1 MAIFNKNK
9 NRQGAQLNSSA
20 AARTTA
26 KSAAK
31 PMNTFVSWRYWTVIS
46 VILVSMASLVATA
59 VDVQISSSKKLNQ
72 EADKRSLRTQAIH
85 SSRGMILDRNGQWLS
100 VSVQMFSVVADPKE
114 IFEKGSLQDQERW
127 KALADAIGTSN
138 KILKE
143 KISKNPKSRFLYLAR
158 QVTPSVAKYARELKI
173 PGVTLQTEFRRFYP
187 KVEETA
193 HLIGYTNIDG
203 VGIEGIEK
211 SFDKLLIGQDGSRTY
226 RKDRYGNMVE
236 AVDDTKKYDAHNVT
250 LSIDEQLQSMV
261 YRQIKEAVAENKA
274 ESGTAVLVDI
284 RTGEVLA
291 MANAPSY
298 NPNNRTG
305 VKADL
310 MRNRAITDTF
320 EPGSTV
326 KPFVVLTA
334 LQQGAV
340 RRDEVIDTGPLV
352 LNRHEIKDVA
362 PRDRQ
367 TLDQILENSSNR
379 GVSRL
384 ALRMPPNVLMDTY
397 KHAGLGAA
405 TNLGLVGEQ
414 SGVLNADRKR
424 WSDIERANVSYG
436 YGISVTPLQL
446 ARAYVSLGSFGIYR
460 PLSITKVDPPVIGN
474 RVFSEKNTREV
485 VNMMEKVAIK
495 NKAAMVDGYR
505 VGIKTGTAKKLE
517 NGKYVDKYIA
527 YTAGVAPISN
537 PRYALVVLINEPK
550 AGKYYGGAI
559 SAPVFSKIMGHTLR
573 SQNVKPDALNEEE
586 TAARIIRLDQQQS
599 SASSQPSHIN

>member
-1 MAIFNKNK
+1 MAIFQKNN
-9 NRQGAQLNSSA
+9 NRQGAQLNHQSTAVAKTSVKGMSA
-20 AARTTA
+20 
-26 KSAAK
+26 
-31 PMNTFVSWRYWTVIS
+31 FVKWRYWTVVG
-46 VILVSMASLVATA
+46 VILVSMASLLATA
-59 VDVQISSSKKLNQ
+59 VDVQITSADKMNV

-85 SSRGMILDRNGQWLS
+85 SSRGMIVDRNGQWLS

-114 IFEKGSLQDQERW
+114 VFDRGSLQDQERW
-127 KALADAIGTSN
+127 KALADVLGISN
-138 KILKE
+138 KKLKD
-143 KISKNPKSRFLYLAR
+143 KISRNPNSRFLYLAR
-158 QVTPSVAKYARELKI
+158 QVTPSVANYTKALKI
-173 PGVTLQTEFRRFYP
+173 PGVKLQTEFRRFYP

-211 SFDKLLIGQDGSRTY
+211 SFDKLLIGQDGSWTY

-236 AVDDTKKYDAHNVT
+236 AVDDTKKYDAHNVI

-334 LQQGAV
+334 LQQGVV
-340 RRDEVIDTGPLV
+340 RRDEIIDTGPLV

-362 PRDRQ
+362 PRDKQ

-379 GVSRL
+379 GISRL
-384 ALRMPPNVLMDTY
+384 ALRMPPHVLMETY
-397 KHAGLGAA
+397 QYAGLGKA

-414 SGVLNADRKR
+414 SGMLNANRRR

-436 YGISVTPLQL
+436 YGISATPLQI
-446 ARAYVSLGSFGIYR
+446 ARAYVTLGSFGIYR
-460 PLSITKVDPPVIGN
+460 PLSITKVDPPVLGN
-474 RVFSEKNTREV
+474 RVFSEKITREV
-485 VNMMEKVAIK
+485 VHMMEKVAIK
-495 NKAAMVDGYR
+495 NKAAMVEGYR

-527 YTAGVAPISN
+527 YTAGVAPITN
-537 PRYALVVLINEPK
+537 PRFALVVLINDPK

-573 SQNVKPDALNEEE
+573 SQNVKPDALNAEE

-599 SASSQPSHIN
+599 SISSPSSHMN

>member
-1 MAIFNKNK
+1 MAIFQKNN
-9 NRQGAQLNSSA
+9 NRQGAQLNHQSTAVAKTSVKGMSA
-20 AARTTA
+20 
-26 KSAAK
+26 
-31 PMNTFVSWRYWTVIS
+31 FVKWRYWTVVG
-46 VILVSMASLVATA
+46 VILVSMASLLATA
-59 VDVQISSSKKLNQ
+59 VDVQITSADKMNV

-85 SSRGMILDRNGQWLS
+85 SSRGMIVDRNGQWLS

-114 IFEKGSLQDQERW
+114 VFDRGSLQDQERW
-127 KALADAIGTSN
+127 KALADVLGISN
-138 KILKE
+138 KKLKD
-143 KISKNPKSRFLYLAR
+143 KISRNPNSRFLYLAR
-158 QVTPSVAKYARELKI
+158 QVTPSVANYTKALKI
-173 PGVTLQTEFRRFYP
+173 PGVKLQTEFRRFYP

-236 AVDDTKKYDAHNVT
+236 AVDDTKKYDAHNVI

-334 LQQGAV
+334 LQQGVV
-340 RRDEVIDTGPLV
+340 RRDEIIDTGPLV

-379 GVSRL
+379 GISRL
-384 ALRMPPNVLMDTY
+384 ALRMPPHVLMETY
-397 KHAGLGAA
+397 QYAGLGKA

-414 SGVLNADRKR
+414 SGMLNANRRR

-436 YGISVTPLQL
+436 YGISATPLQI
-446 ARAYVSLGSFGIYR
+446 ARAYVTLGSFGIYR
-460 PLSITKVDPPVIGN
+460 PLSITKVDPPVLGN
-474 RVFSEKNTREV
+474 RVFSEKITREV
-485 VNMMEKVAIK
+485 VHMMEKVAIK
-495 NKAAMVDGYR
+495 NKAAMVEGYR

-527 YTAGVAPISN
+527 YTAGVAPITN
-537 PRYALVVLINEPK
+537 PRFALVVLINDPK

-573 SQNVKPDALNEEE
+573 SQNVKPDALNAEE

-599 SASSQPSHIN
+599 SISSPSSHMN

>member
-1 MAIFNKNK
+1 MAIFQKNN
-9 NRQGAQLNSSA
+9 NRQGAQLNHQSTAVAKTSVKGMSA
-20 AARTTA
+20 
-26 KSAAK
+26 
-31 PMNTFVSWRYWTVIS
+31 FVKWRYWTVVG
-46 VILVSMASLVATA
+46 VILVSMASLLATA
-59 VDVQISSSKKLNQ
+59 VDVQITSADKMNV

-85 SSRGMILDRNGQWLS
+85 SSRGMIVDRNGQWLS

-114 IFEKGSLQDQERW
+114 VFDRGSLQDQERW
-127 KALADAIGTSN
+127 KALADVLGISN
-138 KILKE
+138 KKLKD
-143 KISKNPKSRFLYLAR
+143 KISRNPNSRFLYLAR
-158 QVTPSVAKYARELKI
+158 QVTPSVANYTKALKI
-173 PGVTLQTEFRRFYP
+173 PGVKLQTEFRRFYP

-236 AVDDTKKYDAHNVT
+236 AVDDTKKYDAHNVI

-334 LQQGAV
+334 LQQGVV
-340 RRDEVIDTGPLV
+340 RRDEIIDTGPLV

-362 PRDRQ
+362 PRDKQ

-379 GVSRL
+379 GISRL
-384 ALRMPPNVLMDTY
+384 ALRMPPHVLMETY
-397 KHAGLGAA
+397 QYAGLGKA

-414 SGVLNADRKR
+414 SGMLNANRRR

-436 YGISVTPLQL
+436 YGISATPLQI
-446 ARAYVSLGSFGIYR
+446 ARAYVTLGSFGIYR
-460 PLSITKVDPPVIGN
+460 PLSITKVDPPVLGN
-474 RVFSEKNTREV
+474 RVFSEKITREV
-485 VNMMEKVAIK
+485 VHMMEKVAIK
-495 NKAAMVDGYR
+495 NKAAMVEGYR

-527 YTAGVAPISN
+527 YTAGVAPITN
-537 PRYALVVLINEPK
+537 PRFALVVLINDPK

-573 SQNVKPDALNEEE
+573 SQNVKPDALNAEE

-599 SASSQPSHIN
+599 SISSPSSHMN